1 MRSLASIGHIAVG
14 MAAGR
19 VFAGREAPRGVLV
32 RAMIAFS
39 ALSMLPDLDVI
50 GFFVGVSYDDEWGHR
65 GASHSIV
72 FGLLLAGVVTL
83 ATRPMKLPP
92 LKTFGVAAVVAVSH
106 GLLDSFTDGGLGCAL
121 WWPFSQARFFAPLTP
136 IPVAPIGA
144 AMLSGRG
151 LYVVLVEL
159 VMFGPLFVFA
169 TFPRRRS

>member
-1 MRSLASIGHIAVG
+1 VASIGHIAVG

-19 VFAGREAPRGVLV
+19 VFAGREASRGKLA

-39 ALSMLPDLDVI
+39 ALSLLPDLDVV
-50 GFFVGVSYDDEWGHR
+50 GFFFGVSYEDEWGHR

-72 FGLLLAGVVTL
+72 FGLLVAGAVVL
-83 ATRPMKLPP
+83 LTRAMKLPP
-92 LKTFGVAAVVAVSH
+92 LKTFAVAAVVVASH
-106 GLLDSFTDGGLGCAL
+106 GVLDSFTDGGLGCAL
-121 WWPFSQARFFAPLTP
+121 LWPFSQARIFAPVTP

-159 VMFGPLFVFA
+159 VLFGPVFIFA
-169 TFPRRRS
+169 TFPRRRRA